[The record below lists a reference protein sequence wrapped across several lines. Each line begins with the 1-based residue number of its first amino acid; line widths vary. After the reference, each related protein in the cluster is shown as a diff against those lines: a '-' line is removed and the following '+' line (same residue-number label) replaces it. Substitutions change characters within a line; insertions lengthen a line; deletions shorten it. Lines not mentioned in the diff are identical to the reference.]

1 MGGNTQCP
9 FCVIRVGENL
19 LYVFRLLMDKDMR
32 RLRIFSVLLFCT
44 VASFAQINTKRMM
57 DIGRNAI
64 FFEDYVLSI
73 QYFNKIINVKPY
85 WADPYFY
92 RGVAKM
98 SLEDYV
104 GAEADCSAAL
114 ERNPFMVD
122 AYRCRGAARACLK
135 QYDEALADFDKGL
148 EFEPKNKY
156 LMLCKGS
163 VYAGEERWDTA
174 IAVFSEMLKAYPN
187 YKDAYL
193 RRGYCYFSNG
203 DTANALADF
212 EKVLSIDRFS
222 PDGHAACGYVLNGRK
237 EHDKALAEMNEAIR
251 LDPYCVNYYVNR
263 GVILT
268 DAGDTL
274 GAMSDY
280 DYAIQLNPTC
290 TPAFFNRAILR
301 TEQGQKRLALED
313 YDEVLDLDP
322 ENHFAVYNRAL
333 LKKEL
338 GQYRSAM
345 KDISVIIKEYPK
357 FYPAYFVRSELK
369 RKLNDKRGADADYV
383 KALSVKQQGEKEA
396 QSQSPEK
403 ASLPKSKKKSKDMG
417 NHNNMVVMDKQEEMQ
432 RLSYRS
438 ESRGRVQN
446 VNFHVE
452 LGAIVKLTAHPKAG
466 MSMGKH
472 TLFDKRISVFN
483 GKKIYPEQLSLSC
496 EERQIDNEE
505 LQRCFSR
512 IEKAT
517 RQLVTDSSPKTYFSR
532 SLDYLF
538 VSDYES
544 AMEDLTQAIEGN
556 DAENAWLYYFCRAN
570 VRYLK
575 YLSDVELVSKGETA
589 LPEGMDLS
597 MVGQVAC
604 DLVQKDYDKVKE
616 LMPDFSPAWYNSG
629 HVYVRQQNYQSALD
643 NFSKAITLTPSFAQA
658 YFNRGL
664 THIYLKKREEG
675 ISDLSKAGELGLYSA
690 YNVIKRFGGGR

>member
-1 MGGNTQCP
+1 
-9 FCVIRVGENL
+9 
-19 LYVFRLLMDKDMR
+19 MDMVKR
-32 RLRIFSVLLFCT
+32 RLRIFSVLLVWT

-73 QYFNKIINVKPY
+73 QYFNKVISAKPY

-92 RGVAKM
+92 RGVAKIC
-98 SLEDYV
+98 LEDYV

-122 AYRCRGAARACLK
+122 AYRCRGAARACLGM
-135 QYDEALADFDKGL
+135 YDKALSDFDKGL

-163 VYAGEERWDTA
+163 VYSSEERWDTA
-174 IAVFSEMLKAYPN
+174 IVVFSEMLKAYPN

-222 PDGHAACGYVLNGRK
+222 PDGHAAHGYVLNAK
-237 EHDKALAEMNEAIR
+237 KDHDRALSEMNEAIR

-263 GVILT
+263 GVVLM

-274 GAMSDY
+274 GALSDY

-290 TPAFFNRAILR
+290 VAAFFNRAILR
-301 TEQGQKRLALED
+301 TELGQKRLALED

-333 LKKEL
+333 LRKEL
-338 GQYRSAM
+338 GQYRTAM

-369 RKLNDKRGADADYV
+369 TKLNDKKGAENDYV

-396 QSQSPEK
+396 QSQPRDK
-403 ASLPKSKKKSKDMG
+403 ASLPKKEKKSKDMG

-432 RLSYRS
+432 RLTYRS

-472 TLFDKRISVFN
+472 TLFDKRINVFN
-483 GKKIYPEQLSLSC
+483 GKKIYPEQLTLSC
-496 EERQIDNEE
+496 EERQIDNDE
-505 LQRCFSR
+505 LQQCFSR
-512 IEKAT
+512 IEKTT
-517 RQLVTDSSPKTYFSR
+517 RQIADHPSPMVYFSR
-532 SLDYLF
+532 SLDYLC
-538 VSDYES
+538 VSDFES
-544 AMEDLTQAIEGN
+544 ALEDLNQAIEDN
-556 DAENAWLYYFCRAN
+556 DSENAWLYYFCRAN

-575 YLSDVELVSKGETA
+575 YLSEVELVNKGEMS

-643 NFSKAITLTPSFAQA
+643 NFSKSIALTPSFAEA

-664 THIYLKKREEG
+664 THIYLKKKDEG

-690 YNVIKRFGGGR
+690 YNVIKRFGGNR

>member
-1 MGGNTQCP
+1 MNSP
-9 FCVIRVGENL
+9 S
-19 LYVFRLLMDKDMR
+19 FRLLMDMDKR
-32 RLRIFSVLLFCT
+32 RLRIFSVLLVWT

-73 QYFNKIINVKPY
+73 QYFNKVISAKPY

-92 RGVAKM
+92 RGVAKL

-104 GAEADCSAAL
+104 GADVDCSSAL
-114 ERNPFMVD
+114 DRNPFLVE
-122 AYRCRGAARACLK
+122 AYRCRGAARACLG
-135 QYDEALADFDKGL
+135 QYDKALSDFDKGL

-174 IAVFSEMLKAYPN
+174 IVVFSEMLKSYPN

-222 PDGHAACGYVLNGRK
+222 PDGHAARGYVLSGRK

-263 GVILT
+263 GVVLM

-290 TPAFFNRAILR
+290 SQAFFNRAILR
-301 TEQGQKRLALED
+301 TELGQKRLALED

-333 LKKEL
+333 LKQEL
-338 GQYRSAM
+338 GQYRSALS
-345 KDISVIIKEYPK
+345 DISVIIKEYPS

-369 RKLNDKRGADADYV
+369 RKLNDKRGAENDYI

-396 QSQSPEK
+396 QSSEKSP
-403 ASLPKSKKKSKDMG
+403 LKKKEKKAKDMG
-417 NHNNMVVMDKQEEMQ
+417 NHNNMVVMDKQEEMR
-432 RLSYRS
+432 RLTYRS

-452 LGAIVKLTAHPKAG
+452 LGAIVMLTSHPKSG
-466 MSMGKH
+466 MTMGKS

-483 GKKIYPEQLSLSC
+483 GKGIYPEKLTLSC
-496 EERQIDNEE
+496 DEQQIDNDQ
-505 LQRCFSR
+505 LLLCFSR
-512 IEKAT
+512 IEQAT
-517 RQLVTDSSPKTYFSR
+517 RTLAKDSSSKVYFAR
-532 SLDYLF
+532 AMDY
-538 VSDYES
+538 VCISDYES
-544 AMEDLTQAIEGN
+544 AMEDLDKAIELG
-556 DAENAWLYYFCRAN
+556 DKEYVWLYYFCRAN
-570 VRYLK
+570 VRYQK
-575 YLSDVELVSKGETA
+575 YLSVVELVDKGELT
-589 LPEGMDLS
+589 LPEGVDLT

-643 NFSKAITLTPSFAQA
+643 NFSKAIALTPSFAEA

-664 THIYLKKREEG
+664 THIYLKKKDEG
-675 ISDLSKAGELGLYSA
+675 ISDLSKAGELGLYSS

>member
-1 MGGNTQCP
+1 MK
-9 FCVIRVGENL
+9 
-19 LYVFRLLMDKDMR
+19 RLTF
-32 RLRIFSVLLFCT
+32 FSVLLFFVT
-44 VASFAQINTKRMM
+44 GLMAQINTKRMM

-64 FFEDYVLSI
+64 YFEDYALSI
-73 QYFNKIINVKPY
+73 QYFNKIIGVKPY

-92 RGVAKM
+92 RGVAKI

-104 GAEADCSAAL
+104 GAEADCNMAL
-114 ERNPFMVD
+114 ERNPFLVD
-122 AYRCRGAARACLK
+122 AYRCRGAARASLNRI
-135 QYDEALADFDKGL
+135 DEALADFNKGL

-156 LMLCKGS
+156 LMLCKGAA
-163 VYAGEERWDTA
+163 YAGAERWDSS
-174 IAVFSEMLKAYPN
+174 IVVFSDLLKTYPN
-187 YKDAYL
+187 YKEAYL
-193 RRGYCYFSNG
+193 RRGYSSFYNG
-203 DTANALADF
+203 DTLGALADF

-222 PDGHAACGYVLNGRK
+222 PDGHAAYGFALNARK
-237 EHDKALAEMNEAIR
+237 EHGKALYEMNEAIR

-263 GVILT
+263 GIVLV
-268 DAGDTL
+268 DVGDTV
-274 GAMSDY
+274 GAVSDY
-280 DYAIQLNPTC
+280 DYAIQLNLTC
-290 TPAFFNRAILR
+290 VQAYFNRAILR
-301 TEQGQKRLALED
+301 TETGQKRLALED
-313 YDEVLDLDP
+313 YDEVLNLDP

-333 LKKEL
+333 LKKDL

-369 RKLNDKRGADADYV
+369 MKLNDKKGAENDYV

-396 QSQSPEK
+396 QSQSPDK
-403 ASLPKSKKKSKDMG
+403 SSLPKKEKKGRNMG

-432 RLSYRS
+432 RLTYRS

-452 LGAIVKLTAHPKAG
+452 LGAIVKLTSHPKSG
-466 MSMGKH
+466 MTMGKS

-483 GKKIYPEQLSLSC
+483 GKGIYPEKLTLSC
-496 EERQIDNEE
+496 DEQQIDNDQ
-505 LQRCFSR
+505 LLLCFSR
-512 IEKAT
+512 IEQAT
-517 RQLVTDSSPKTYFSR
+517 RTLAKDSSSKVYFAR
-532 SLDYLF
+532 AMDYVC

-544 AMEDLTQAIEGN
+544 AMEDLDKAIELG
-556 DAENAWLYYFCRAN
+556 DKEYVWLYYFCRAN
-570 VRYLK
+570 VRYQK
-575 YLSDVELVSKGETA
+575 YLSYVELVDKGELT

-643 NFSKAITLTPSFAQA
+643 NFSKSIALTPSFAEA

-664 THIYLKKREEG
+664 THIYLKKRDEG

>member
-1 MGGNTQCP
+1 
-9 FCVIRVGENL
+9 
-19 LYVFRLLMDKDMR
+19 MDKR
-32 RLRIFSVLLFCT
+32 RLRIFSVLLVWT

-73 QYFNKIINVKPY
+73 QYFNKVISAKPY

-92 RGVAKM
+92 RGVAKL

-104 GAEADCSAAL
+104 GADVDCSSAL
-114 ERNPFMVD
+114 DRNPFLVE
-122 AYRCRGAARACLK
+122 AYRCRGAARACLG
-135 QYDEALADFDKGL
+135 QYDKALSDFDKGL
-148 EFEPKNKY
+148 EFEPRNKY

-174 IAVFSEMLKAYPN
+174 IVVFSEMLKSYPN

-222 PDGHAACGYVLNGRK
+222 PDGHAARGYVLSGRK

-263 GVILT
+263 GVVLM

-290 TPAFFNRAILR
+290 SQAFFNRAILR
-301 TEQGQKRLALED
+301 TELGQKRLALED

-333 LKKEL
+333 LKQEL
-338 GQYRSAM
+338 GQYRSALS
-345 KDISVIIKEYPK
+345 DISVIIKEYPR

-369 RKLNDKRGADADYV
+369 RKLNDKRGAENDYI

-396 QSQSPEK
+396 QSSEKSP
-403 ASLPKSKKKSKDMG
+403 LKKKEKKAKDMG
-417 NHNNMVVMDKQEEMQ
+417 NHNNMVVMDKQEEMR
-432 RLSYRS
+432 RLTYRS

-452 LGAIVKLTAHPKAG
+452 LGAIVMLTSHPKAG
-466 MSMGKH
+466 ASMGKH
-472 TLFDKRISVFN
+472 TMFDKRINAFN
-483 GKKIYPEQLSLSC
+483 GKKIYPEQLTLCC
-496 EERQIDNEE
+496 EVRQIDNEE

-512 IEKAT
+512 IEQAT
-517 RQLVTDSSPKTYFSR
+517 RQLASDSSPKAYFSR
-532 SLDYLF
+532 SLDYVC

-544 AMEDLTQAIEGN
+544 AMEDLNRAIGGN
-556 DAENAWLYYFCRAN
+556 DTENAWLYYFCRAN
-570 VRYLK
+570 VRYQK
-575 YLSDVELVSKGETA
+575 YLSDVELVSKGEMT
-589 LPEGMDLS
+589 LPEGVDLS

-604 DLVQKDYDKVKE
+604 DMVQKDYDKVKE

-643 NFSKAITLTPSFAQA
+643 NFSKAIALTPSFAEA

-664 THIYLKKREEG
+664 THIYLKKKDEG
-675 ISDLSKAGELGLYSA
+675 ISDLSKAGELGLYSS

>member
-1 MGGNTQCP
+1 MD
-9 FCVIRVGENL
+9 
-19 LYVFRLLMDKDMR
+19 MDKR
-32 RLRIFSVLLFCT
+32 RLRIFSVLLVWT

-73 QYFNKIINVKPY
+73 QYFNKVISAKPY

-92 RGVAKM
+92 RGVAKIC
-98 SLEDYV
+98 LEDYV

-122 AYRCRGAARACLK
+122 AYRCRGAARACLGM
-135 QYDEALADFDKGL
+135 YDKALSDFDKGL

-163 VYAGEERWDTA
+163 VYSSEERWDTA
-174 IAVFSEMLKAYPN
+174 IVVFSEMLKAYPN

-222 PDGHAACGYVLNGRK
+222 PDGHAAHGYVLNAK
-237 EHDKALAEMNEAIR
+237 KDHDRALSEMNEAIR

-263 GVILT
+263 GVVLM

-274 GAMSDY
+274 GALSDY

-290 TPAFFNRAILR
+290 VAAFFNRAILR
-301 TEQGQKRLALED
+301 TELGQKRLALED

-333 LKKEL
+333 LRKEL
-338 GQYRSAM
+338 GQYRTAM

-369 RKLNDKRGADADYV
+369 RKLNDKKGAENDYV

-396 QSQSPEK
+396 QSQPRDK
-403 ASLPKSKKKSKDMG
+403 ASLPKKEKKSKDMG

-432 RLSYRS
+432 RLTYRS

-472 TLFDKRISVFN
+472 TLFDKRINVFN
-483 GKKIYPEQLSLSC
+483 GKKIYPEKLTLSC
-496 EERQIDNEE
+496 EERQIDNDE
-505 LQRCFSR
+505 LQQCFSR
-512 IEKAT
+512 IEKASH
-517 RQLVTDSSPKTYFSR
+517 QLADHPSPMVYFSR
-532 SLDYLF
+532 SLDYLC
-538 VSDYES
+538 VSDFES
-544 AMEDLTQAIEGN
+544 ALEDLNQAIEGN
-556 DAENAWLYYFCRAN
+556 DSENAWLYYFCRAN

-575 YLSDVELVSKGETA
+575 YLSEVELVNKGEMS

-604 DLVQKDYDKVKE
+604 DLVQKDYDKVKD
-616 LMPDFSPAWYNSG
+616 LMPDFPAVWYNSG

-643 NFSKAITLTPSFAQA
+643 DFSKAISLHPSFAEA

-664 THIYLKKREEG
+664 THIYLKEKNKG

-690 YNVIKRFGGGR
+690 YNVIKRFGGNR

>member
-1 MGGNTQCP
+1 M
-9 FCVIRVGENL
+9 
-19 LYVFRLLMDKDMR
+19 
-32 RLRIFSVLLFCT
+32 
-44 VASFAQINTKRMM
+44 ASFAQINTKRMM

-73 QYFNKIINVKPY
+73 QYFNKVISAKPY

-92 RGVAKM
+92 RGVAKL

-104 GAEADCSAAL
+104 GADVDCSSAL
-114 ERNPFMVD
+114 ERNPFLVE
-122 AYRCRGAARACLK
+122 AYRCRGAARACLG
-135 QYDEALADFDKGL
+135 QYDKALSDFEKGL

-174 IAVFSEMLKAYPN
+174 IAVFSEMLRSYPN

-203 DTANALADF
+203 DTTNALSDF

-222 PDGHAACGYVLNGRK
+222 PDGHAARGYVLSGRK

-263 GVILT
+263 GVVLM

-290 TPAFFNRAILR
+290 SQAFFNRAILR
-301 TEQGQKRLALED
+301 TELGQKRLALED

-333 LKKEL
+333 LKQEL
-338 GQYRSAM
+338 GQYRSAIS
-345 KDISVIIKEYPK
+345 DISVIIKEYPK

-369 RKLNDKRGADADYV
+369 RKLNDKRGAETDYM

-396 QSQSPEK
+396 QSSGK
-403 ASLPKSKKKSKDMG
+403 ASLPKKEKKPKDMG
-417 NHNNMVVMDKQEEMQ
+417 NHNNMVVMDKQEEMR
-432 RLSYRS
+432 RLTYRS

-452 LGAIVKLTAHPKAG
+452 LGGIVMLTSHPKAG

-472 TLFDKRISVFN
+472 TLFDKRINAFN
-483 GKKIYPEQLSLSC
+483 GKKIYPEQLTLSC
-496 EERQIDNEE
+496 EVRQIDNDE

-517 RQLVTDSSPKTYFSR
+517 HQLASDSSPKIYFSR
-532 SLDYLF
+532 SLDYVS

-544 AMEDLTQAIEGN
+544 AMEDLNRAIEGN
-556 DAENAWLYYFCRAN
+556 DTENAWLYYFCRAN
-570 VRYLK
+570 VRYQK
-575 YLSDVELVSKGETA
+575 YLSDVELVSKGEMV

-597 MVGQVAC
+597 MVGQMAC
-604 DLVQKDYDKVKE
+604 DMVQKDYDKVKE

-643 NFSKAITLTPSFAQA
+643 NFSKSITLTPSFAEA

-664 THIYLKKREEG
+664 THIYLKKRDEG
-675 ISDLSKAGELGLYSA
+675 ISDLSKAGELGLYSS
-690 YNVIKRFGGGR
+690 YNVIKRFGGNR